1 MTPPSNASGSAPLVC
16 DMTTATDTPQERLA
30 EWGRLFDHALA
41 GRERT
46 SDAVIW
52 RFTAHPGVEAWA
64 RDLAERESAC
74 CAFLTFTV
82 TAQEG
87 QVIYR
92 IEGDSNP
99 MVQAALDE
107 INDVPDH
114 IAAGIPGLWEG
125 LHRAG
130 FDIRTSDDG
139 AVTTATP
146 RDR

>member
-1 MTPPSNASGSAPLVC
+1 
-16 DMTTATDTPQERLA
+16 MTTATDTPQERLA
-30 EWGRLFDHALA
+30 EWGRLFDRALA

-46 SDAVIW
+46 TDAVVW
-52 RFTAHPGVEAWA
+52 RFTAHTGVEAWA
-64 RDLAERESAC
+64 RDLAEREAAC

-82 TAQEG
+82 TAQDG

-92 IEGDSNP
+92 IEGDSDP
-99 MVQAALDE
+99 IVQAALDE
-107 INDVPDH
+107 INDVPNH
-114 IAAGIPGLWEG
+114 IAAGIPGLWER

-146 RDR
+146 RS